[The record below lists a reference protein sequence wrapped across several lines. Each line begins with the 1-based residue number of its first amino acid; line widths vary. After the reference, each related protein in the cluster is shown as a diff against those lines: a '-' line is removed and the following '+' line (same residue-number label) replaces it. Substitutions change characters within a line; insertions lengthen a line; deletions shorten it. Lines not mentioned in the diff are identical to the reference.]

1 MRFLWIK
8 AHFALAN
15 PLRLV
20 VSFLTFVDELEF
32 TMTQRFS
39 VRHRW
44 ALVAALSA
52 CYFSTA
58 YAQPAADALYQR
70 ATAATCANCHGTE
83 GRTTEGSAIPAL
95 AGMPKEYM
103 VLQMKA
109 FKEGTRPATVMHQ
122 LTKGLTDAQ
131 INSVADYYASLKR

>member
-1 MRFLWIK
+1 
-8 AHFALAN
+8 
-15 PLRLV
+15 
-20 VSFLTFVDELEF
+20 
-32 TMTQRFS
+32 MTHRFS

-44 ALVAALSA
+44 ALAAAMSA
-52 CYFSTA
+52 CFFSNA
-58 YAQPAADALYQR
+58 YAQQSADALYQR

-95 AGMPKEYM
+95 AGMPKDYM

-122 LTKGLTDAQ
+122 ITKGLTDAQ
-131 INSVADYYASLKR
+131 INSVSTYFASLKR

>member
-1 MRFLWIK
+1 
-8 AHFALAN
+8 
-15 PLRLV
+15 
-20 VSFLTFVDELEF
+20 
-32 TMTQRFS
+32 MTQRFS

-44 ALVAALSA
+44 AIAATVFA
-52 CYFSTA
+52 GFFSNVHA
-58 YAQPAADALYQR
+58 QQPAEALYQR
-70 ATAATCANCHGTE
+70 ATAATCANCHGTD

-95 AGMPKEYM
+95 AGMPKDYM

-131 INSVADYYASLKR
+131 VNSIATYYANLKR

>member
-1 MRFLWIK
+1 
-8 AHFALAN
+8 
-15 PLRLV
+15 
-20 VSFLTFVDELEF
+20 
-32 TMTQRFS
+32 MTQRFS

-44 ALVAALSA
+44 ALAAAVSA
-52 CYFSTA
+52 CFFSN
-58 YAQPAADALYQR
+58 AQAQSSADTLYQR
-70 ATAATCANCHGTE
+70 ATAATCANCHGTD

-131 INSVADYYASLKR
+131 VDSVASYYASLKR